1 MAGVKCALTPTES
14 HNDVVGS
21 RLMKRIPPSWGEGGE
36 GEGGWEGGGGEGR
49 LNELLAGWDN

>member
-36 GEGGWEGGGGEGR
+36 GGGGGGGGGGEGR
-49 LNELLAGWDN
+49 LNELLAG